1 MNPLFSVEYRG
12 YTTYE
17 IDNLVNT
24 GQARMRIPGPLAGSK
39 PFGLDAWAQSPRQ
52 CAYSW
57 IDNYFDGTGP
67 GFLNGQYY
75 AKPASSVRERLII
88 QNEALHASRLARDQM
103 EAQRR
108 AEFDKDH

>member
-17 IDNLVNT
+17 IDSLVNS
-24 GQARMRIPGPLAGSK
+24 GQARMRVPGS
-39 PFGLDAWAQSPRQ
+39 QSPRQ

-88 QNEALHASRLARDQM
+88 QNEALHAARRARDQI

-108 AEFDKDH
+108 AEFDKDR

>member
-1 MNPLFSVEYRG
+1 MNPLFKIEYRG

-17 IDNLVNT
+17 IDNLVNS
-24 GQARMRIPGPLAGSK
+24 GQARMKFSGPHS
-39 PFGLDAWAQSPRQ
+39 DDWAQSPRQ

-75 AKPASSVRERLII
+75 AKPNASVRERLMI
-88 QNEALHASRLARDQM
+88 QNEALHAARKARDDL
-103 EAQRR
+103 EAKQR
-108 AEFDKDH
+108 AEYDKWH